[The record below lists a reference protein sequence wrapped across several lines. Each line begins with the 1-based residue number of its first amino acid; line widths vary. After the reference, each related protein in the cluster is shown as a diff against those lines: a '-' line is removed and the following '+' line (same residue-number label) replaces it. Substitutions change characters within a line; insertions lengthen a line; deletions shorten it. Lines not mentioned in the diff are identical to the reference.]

1 MCVRTRER
9 EREREREMAF
19 ITLGLVLIAPQK
31 RAEKE
36 EKQIRK
42 QLKIH
47 SEFYGSQVTS
57 EDLTR

>member
-1 MCVRTRER
+1 
-9 EREREREMAF
+9 MAF

-47 SEFYGSQVTS
+47 SEFYGSQATS

>member
-9 EREREREMAF
+9 ERDGFYNSRSS
-19 ITLGLVLIAPQK
+19 PYSSQK

-47 SEFYGSQVTS
+47 SEFYGSQATS

>member
-1 MCVRTRER
+1 MCVWELER
-9 EREREREMAF
+9 ERDGFYNSRSGR
-19 ITLGLVLIAPQK
+19 IAPQK
-31 RAEKE
+31 RADME

-57 EDLTR
+57 EDLTS